1 MTKQTI
7 ATLKGYFNT
16 GDTPT
21 EANFADLIDSAKG
34 SPQVLVIDP
43 NGYGDYTT
51 VSAALTAITDASA
64 SKRYTLLVSGAI
76 AETASVTAKD
86 YVDVLGLP
94 GASVTVTLNSAGHG
108 FLFNN
113 LVSTIWRGV
122 ILIRAGAPGALANC
136 VRVYGTSTNGV
147 RFERCQIITNAT
159 GTNYQNAVGIENT
172 AAPIFDSCLLQS
184 NAPSVN
190 GLGVYLPAGTP
201 SPLFV
206 DCAIYG
212 GPGTASSYAVQSSTT
227 GGKQV
232 FRNCILKGGNLSTCC
247 YFKPLTPAVMVF
259 DGCTAAAGGGAASL
273 YGFYALDGVT
283 GYIEVNNCV
292 IYGGNGG
299 ALCHAVVSDY
309 GVQSYNNCHMIPG
322 AQGGHAIHC
331 RVQSGAT
338 FNNCT
343 ADLPNAPGVDQNAAI
358 FCGGGAASY
367 FNGCATKLSAI
378 NGKVAVTGTTTFV
391 PSATYPV
398 QVSSL
403 GLNIG
408 VAGGAG
414 STVSVGTTNGGTEI
428 VNAYPL
434 TATGFKYPTL
444 GAGALDV
451 LATGATLYI
460 TVNAGGGSPSFS
472 VDWTAFISVANINAV
487 WMQDQTK
494 CKFHNCSLV
503 SAGASDAVEM
513 TADVVTANAIRFSSC
528 HIEAKTAT
536 APMKAINAAAA
547 YNPAPVYN
555 CVLIGGTTNI
565 TAAAGTANGTNTE
578 I

>member
-7 ATLKGYFNT
+7 ETLKGYFNT

-64 SKRYTLLVSGAI
+64 SKRYTLLVNGAI
-76 AETASVTAKD
+76 AETGSVTAKD

-94 GASVTVTLNSAGHG
+94 GASITVTLNSAGHG

-172 AAPIFDSCLLQS
+172 AAPVFDGCLLQS
-184 NAPSVN
+184 NCPAHA
-190 GLGVYLPAGTP
+190 GLGVYFPAGTP
-201 SPLFV
+201 SPLFLN
-206 DCAIYG
+206 CQIYG
-212 GPGTASSYAVQSSTT
+212 GPGSAAGYAVQCSTT
-227 GGKQV
+227 GGRQI
-232 FRNCILKGGNLSTCC
+232 FRNCTLKGGNLSSAC
-247 YFKPLTPAVMVF
+247 YLKPVTTAVVVF
-259 DGCTAAAGGGAASL
+259 DGCTIAAGDGGASL
-273 YGFYALDGVT
+273 YGVYCLDGT
-283 GYIEVNNCV
+283 AGYVEVNNCV

-299 ALCHAVVSDY
+299 TLCHAVVSDS
-309 GVQSYNNCHMIPG
+309 GVQSYSNCHMIPG

-331 RVQSGAT
+331 REQSGTT
-338 FNNCT
+338 FVNCV
-343 ADLPNAPGVDQNAAI
+343 ADLPNVAGTPQNAAI
-358 FCGGGAASY
+358 YAAGGSNAY
-367 FNGCATKLSAI
+367 FDNVSTRVPAV
-378 NGKVAVTGTTTFV
+378 NGKVAVAATTTFV
-391 PSATYPV
+391 PSAGVPL
-398 QVSSL
+398 QVVSV
-403 GLNIG
+403 GFNIG
-408 VAGGAG
+408 TAGGAG
-414 STVSVGTTNGGTEI
+414 STVSVGTTLGGTEI

-434 TATGFKYPTL
+434 TATGFKYPDL
-444 GAGALDV
+444 GAGTLAV
-451 LATGATLYI
+451 LAAGATLYI

-472 VDWTAFISVANINAV
+472 VDWTAFSAWSDVNAV
-487 WMQDQTK
+487 WMQDKTR

-503 SAGASDAVEM
+503 SGPASDAVAM
-513 TADVVTANAIRFSSC
+513 TADVVASNAAHFSNC
-528 HIEAKTAT
+528 HIEAMPAASPK
-536 APMKAINAAAA
+536 KAINAAAA

-555 CVLIGGTTNI
+555 CVLVGGTTNI